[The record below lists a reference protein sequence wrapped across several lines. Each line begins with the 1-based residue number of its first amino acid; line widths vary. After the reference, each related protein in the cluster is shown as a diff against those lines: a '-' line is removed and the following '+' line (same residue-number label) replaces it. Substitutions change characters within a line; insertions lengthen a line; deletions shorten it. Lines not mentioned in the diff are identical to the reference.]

1 MSIFRKESF
10 RAMKEFQQ
18 NKDALNRE
26 LEQFISKLNEVL
38 PRYTALLNKVGVTA
52 EEVSELGELEHFL
65 IELNYKISEVKH
77 RLEQDLFGYSLAT
90 YFKLKKKSAE
100 GDPYAA
106 MKIERMKKVFE
117 ESLRSGNIINW
128 N

>member
-1 MSIFRKESF
+1 
-10 RAMKEFQQ
+10 MKEFQQ

-52 EEVSELGELEHFL
+52 EEVSELGQLEHFL

-90 YFKLKKKSAE
+90 YFNLKKKSAE

>member
-1 MSIFRKESF
+1 
-10 RAMKEFQQ
+10 MKDFQQ

-26 LEQFISKLNEVL
+26 LEQFINKLNEVL
-38 PRYTALLNKVGVTA
+38 PRYSALLSKRDVSS
-52 EEVSELGELEHFL
+52 EELSELGELEHFL
-65 IELNYKISEVKH
+65 IEVNYKISEIKH
-77 RLEQDLFGYSLAT
+77 RLEQDLFGHSLAT

-100 GDPYAA
+100 GDQAA
-106 MKIERMKKVFE
+106 FVKIDRMRKVFE

>member
-1 MSIFRKESF
+1 MYIFRKESF

>member
-1 MSIFRKESF
+1 
-10 RAMKEFQQ
+10 MKEFQQ

-26 LEQFISKLNEVL
+26 LEQFISKLDEVL
-38 PRYTALLNKVGVTA
+38 PRYTALLNKVGVTPA
-52 EEVSELGELEHFL
+52 EVSELGQLEHFL

-77 RLEQDLFGYSLAT
+77 RLEQDLFGHSLAT

-100 GDPYAA
+100 GDQSAS
-106 MKIERMKKVFE
+106 MKVDRMKKVFE

>member
-1 MSIFRKESF
+1 
-10 RAMKEFQQ
+10 MKEFQQ

-26 LEQFISKLNEVL
+26 LEHFISKLNEVL

-52 EEVSELGELEHFL
+52 AEVSELGELEHFL

-77 RLEQDLFGYSLAT
+77 RLEQDLFGHSLAT

-100 GDPYAA
+100 GDPYAS
-106 MKIERMKKVFE
+106 MKVDRMRKVFE